1 MRSSFKFL
9 THIHKT
15 GVLYC
20 TLLRANTG
28 IFAIDV
34 GAYLSEAAFSCFPSA
49 LSASIRLGIK
59 FCQGRTLLAIAEVT
73 KKNVFI
79 ASVT

>member
-28 IFAIDV
+28 IVAIDV
-34 GAYLSEAAFSCFPSA
+34 GAYLSKAVFSCFPPA
-49 LSASIRLGIK
+49 LNASIRLGIK
-59 FCQGRTLLAIAEVT
+59 FCQRRILATAEVT
-73 KKNVFI
+73 KKSVFI
-79 ASVT
+79 DTVT